1 MKLTIVSNYINH
13 HQIPMANTL
22 YEKLGADFAFIQTQ
36 PMEEERVRMGW
47 GSEVSDIPY
56 LRLYYEDGANCADL
70 IMESDIVVFG
80 GVEDERYI
88 KPRLNAG
95 KIVIRASERLYREG
109 QWKSI
114 SPRGRK
120 KKYEDHTQYANA
132 PVYLLCHGAYVA
144 SDFAIVH
151 AYPGKKFMWGYFPA
165 VNVYDLDELF
175 LRKRREGGEGKTYVR
190 ILWAGRFLKLKHP
203 EYAIKVA
210 AYLKKK
216 GIAFRLDMVGGG
228 DLEKPLKRMTARLGL
243 SDVVSFHGFLPPQD
257 VRRYMEEADIFLFTS
272 NYLEGW
278 GAVLNEA
285 MNSACA
291 VVAGHGIGAV
301 PFLLRHGENGLIY
314 RTGCV
319 REFAAYVLRLC
330 KDEALRRRLG
340 TNAYRTMIKEWNPQ
354 EAAKRLLRFSEGLLK
369 GEVNPEAAGPLSIA
383 PVIHPGAGYRYAH
396 NRSNK
401 QNNR

>member
-56 LRLYYEDGANCADL
+56 LRLYYEDEANCADL

-175 LRKRREGGEGKTYVR
+175 LRKRREGCEEKTYVR

-228 DLEKPLKRMTARLGL
+228 DLEEPLKRMTARLGL

-314 RTGCV
+314 RTGCF

-330 KDEALRRRLG
+330 KDEALRMRLG

-354 EAAKRLLRFSEGLLK
+354 EAAERLLRFSEGLLK